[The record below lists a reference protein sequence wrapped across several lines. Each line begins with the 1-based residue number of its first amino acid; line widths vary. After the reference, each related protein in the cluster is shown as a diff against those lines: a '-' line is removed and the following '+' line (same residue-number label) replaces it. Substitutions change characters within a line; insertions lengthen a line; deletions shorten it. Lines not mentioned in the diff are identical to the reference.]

1 MNRNTLEQYILETY
15 SAEAEYP
22 WVKYPNFA
30 VFRHA
35 NNKKWF
41 ALIMDVSKKKLGLQE
56 EGCLSVVNLKCDRI
70 LVGSL
75 REQPGFFPAYHMDKE
90 NWITVA
96 LDNRVPDETIQMLLD
111 MSFEATV
118 GQKKKRK

>member
-15 SAEAEYP
+15 LTEAEYP

-56 EGCLSVVNLKCDRI
+56 EECLSVVNLKCDRI
-70 LVGSL
+70 LIGSL
-75 REQPGFFPAYHMDKE
+75 RKQPGFFPAYHMNKE

-96 LDNRVPDETIQMLLD
+96 LDGCVPDETIQMLLD
-111 MSFEATV
+111 MSFEATA
-118 GQKKKRK
+118 GQRKKRK